1 MATSGNDKITV
12 TNGVNAGAAGDDTYI
27 LSPASFASATNA
39 KIKISDTQ
47 GSNTIQ
53 LNGGL
58 QIVKSVVASHT
69 TKLTL
74 NNGAEVTVLGAD
86 TFNYITADT
95 AGVAIGTSQKYGN
108 FATTVL
114 NTTVPAASAAG
125 VMPVLK
131 TQENVAVVIKTD
143 GTGVTEIPL
152 VKLTASA
159 ASVNEGG
166 AVTYTATLS
175 SAAPVGGL
183 NVPYTISGSANA
195 ADYTTTSTG
204 TITIAA
210 GATTGTL
217 VLNTTADT
225 QTEGAEAVTVTLGQ
239 GTIPST
245 TAIVASTAVS
255 TTINDTSLVPVAV
268 TLTANATA
276 VNEGAAVTYMATA
289 ASAAPVG
296 GWSIPYTLGGTAT
309 TPADYTTTSTGT
321 ITIAAGQTVGTLALN
336 AVADSLTEGA
346 EAVTVAL
353 SNTVAGLAI
362 STTALSTTIND
373 ASLTPAG
380 TPTVTLTASP
390 TSVNEGSAV
399 TYTATLTGGTSTT
412 ALSIPYTLGGTATAT
427 ADYTT
432 SASTITIAAGATTGT
447 LVLSAVADTLTE
459 TAPEVVTVALNTVTG
474 VAINSAPVSTTIN
487 DTSLTPV
494 VTPVVVLPT
503 VTLSSNAAAA
513 GINEGAAVIYTATL
527 TSAAPANGLSI
538 PYTLSG
544 TGIALGDFT
553 PALTALTGNIT
564 IAAGA
569 TTGSVT
575 LTTANDLSTSEGAET
590 LAITLGVATGVTL
603 GTTTTVS
610 TLIADTS
617 TATVNGLIS
626 QAVSAAGSV
635 DANTLPGSN
644 VQFDFI
650 AGKYAYTIANFGKGD
665 VLNFPGDINPTINNI
680 LGTDGNID
688 VQWADGGSLV
698 VVTLTGLTT
707 AQDTPIY
714 SLGSFNS
721 STTGFGPGSII

>member
-27 LSPASFASATNA
+27 LSPASFVSATNA

-69 TKLTL
+69 TMLTL

-86 TFNYITADT
+86 TFNYITADN

-108 FATTVL
+108 FATSVL
-114 NTTVPAASAAG
+114 STTVPAASAAG
-125 VMPVLK
+125 VKSVLMTK
-131 TQENVAVVIKTD
+131 EDVAVVIKTD
-143 GTGVTEIPL
+143 GTGVTAIPL

-159 ASVNEGG
+159 ASVNEGN

-183 NVPYTISGSANA
+183 NVPYTLSGTANS

-204 TITIAA
+204 TINIAA
-210 GATTGTL
+210 GLTTGTL
-217 VLNTTADT
+217 VLNAVADNL
-225 QTEGAEAVTVTLGQ
+225 TEGAEAVTVTLGQ

-289 ASAAPVG
+289 ASAAPAG
-296 GWSIPYTLGGTAT
+296 GWSIPYTLGGAAT

-321 ITIAAGQTVGTLALN
+321 INIAAGQTVGTLVLN

-353 SNTVAGLAI
+353 GSVAGLAV
-362 STTALSTTIND
+362 SPTPLSATIND
-373 ASLTPAG
+373 ASTTPAG

-432 SASTITIAAGATTGT
+432 SASTITIAAGQTTGT
-447 LVLSAVADTLTE
+447 LVLSAVADNLTE
-459 TAPEVVTVALNTVTG
+459 TAPEVVTVALLNTVTG
-474 VAINSAPVSTTIN
+474 VAINSVAVSTAIN
-487 DTSLTPV
+487 DTSL
-494 VTPVVVLPT
+494 TPVVVLPT

-527 TSAAPANGLSI
+527 TSAAPATGLSI

-635 DANTLPGSN
+635 DADTLPSSN
-644 VQFDFI
+644 VQFDFT

-680 LGTDGNID
+680 SGTDGNID

-714 SLGSFNS
+714 SLGSFNG
-721 STTGFGPGSII
+721 STTGFGAGSII